1 MNLFKTIL
9 RVRPQSFWALLK
21 LCMPN
26 ILLLWPTYKATKD
39 CMKLS
44 TEHFGR
50 KHYQNGRGN
59 AFRHALWNV
68 LIAKYCHPV
77 AASLERAVEWTKK
90 ITDWHEEAFFGK
102 TLPMLMDYHNNKVGR
117 SLFQGNSDWPQE
129 TFIEQLLQL
138 TQEAVKVN
146 QDSLLN
152 QYQNQLIFISDDH

>member
-102 TLPMLMDYHNNKVGR
+102 TLPIIITTK
-117 SLFQGNSDWPQE
+117 WA
-129 TFIEQLLQL
+129 
-138 TQEAVKVN
+138 EASFKEI
-146 QDSLLN
+146 QTGLKRHLLN
-152 QYQNQLIFISDDH
+152 NFYNSPKRLLR